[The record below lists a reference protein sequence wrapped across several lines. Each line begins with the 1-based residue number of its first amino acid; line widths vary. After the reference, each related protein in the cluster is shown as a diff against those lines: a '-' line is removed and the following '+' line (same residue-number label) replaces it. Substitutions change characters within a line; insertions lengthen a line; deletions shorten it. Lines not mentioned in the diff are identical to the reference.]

1 MVRFI
6 INRVSNKINF
16 NLNDPIFYFNFLKVS
31 KFLFFY
37 TFKTIEKFLC
47 PISRTS
53 QFSFNS
59 KITFSISLNFLCG
72 TDICKT
78 VYMRI
83 QWLACGSF

>member
-47 PISRTS
+47 TISRTS
-53 QFSFNS
+53 QFSFNL

-78 VYMRI
+78 V
-83 QWLACGSF
+83 

>member
-6 INRVSNKINF
+6 IHRVSIKINF
-16 NLNDPIFYFNFLKVS
+16 NLNNPIFYYNFLKVS

-47 PISRTS
+47 PISRTF
-53 QFSFNS
+53 QFSLNL

-72 TDICKT
+72 TDIFKT
-78 VYMRI
+78 VYLNELI
-83 QWLACGSF
+83 NI